1 MAITALDEAA
11 AVVEK
16 ANANLEPELMG
27 VDAARSLLASYA
39 RIRKL
44 ASYGEAVL
52 ARRTEDASELARLS
66 GTSMARAKETVA
78 TATRL
83 REAGELDNAFRS
95 GEVSL
100 DQAGAIAR
108 TEEVRPGSTAEL
120 LEVARE
126 KAFHVLQER
135 ARKLALEAQQHQ
147 DLAPRQHSS
156 RSARS
161 YTDELGMVNISV
173 RLEPHVGTPIAARAE
188 SEAARL
194 CRRAKAAGRR
204 EPFER
209 DLADAYAA
217 MLSGGQSSGRSRR
230 AELVVL
236 VSHEVT
242 QRGWSDVREGE
253 VCKIPGVGPV
263 APSVAKKIAQD
274 AFLSGLFYDGKD
286 LRLIRRWTRNIPVEV
301 RLPLELGPPPEF
313 DGVRCTDCGN
323 RFGTQFDHLEPH
335 VAHGPAST
343 DNLHPRCWSCHGAK
357 TERDRKAGK
366 LKPPPATAER
376 GPP

>member
-16 ANANLEPELMG
+16 ANANLEPELMD
-27 VDAARSLLASYA
+27 VDAARSLLATYA

-52 ARRTEDASELARLS
+52 ARRIEDAAEIARLS
-66 GTSMARAKETVA
+66 GTSMARAKETVQ
-78 TATRL
+78 TGTRL
-83 REAGELDNAFRS
+83 RDAGELDNAFRS

-100 DQAGAIAR
+100 EQAGAIAR
-108 TEEVRPGSTAEL
+108 TEEIRPGSTAEL
-120 LEVARE
+120 LEVARDH
-126 KAFHVLQER
+126 AFHVLQER
-135 ARKLALEAQQHQ
+135 ARKLALDAEQHQ
-147 DLAPRQHSS
+147 DLAPRQHSA
-156 RSARS
+156 RGARS
-161 YTDELGMVNISV
+161 YTDELGMVNIYV
-173 RLEPHVGTPIAARAE
+173 RLEPHTGTPIAARAE
-188 SEAARL
+188 AEAARL
-194 CRRAKAAGRR
+194 FRNAKAEGRR

-209 DLADAYAA
+209 YLADAYGA
-217 MLSGGQSSGRSRR
+217 MLSGGQTRARSRR
-230 AELVVL
+230 PELVVL

-242 QRGWSDVREGE
+242 QRGWSDVRDGE

-263 APSVAKKIAQD
+263 APAVAKKIAQD
-274 AFLSGLFYDGKD
+274 AFLSGVFYDGKD
-286 LRLIRRWTRNIPVEV
+286 LRHLRRWTRNTPVEV
-301 RLPLELGPPPEF
+301 RLALELGPPPEF

-323 RFGTQFDHLEPH
+323 RLGTQFDHLEPH

-357 TERDRKAGK
+357 TERDRRAGK
-366 LKPPPATAER
+366 LKAPPPNADR